1 MASPRI
7 VVVSVNATKESDT
20 AFRLAL
26 HELKSGDK
34 LLIVFSWPLRSGS
47 ELHTRAILVDV
58 RPV

>member
-34 LLIVFSWPLRSGS
+34 LLIVFSRPLRLGS
-47 ELHTRAILVDV
+47 KTRALAILVGV
-58 RPV
+58 KPV